1 MHSSLFLQWK
11 SLPWLAA
18 RKREESVLIMQIK
31 RELDSLKEIW
41 LLDSCQD
48 IDFKNIQ
55 IKQLTMEEV
64 KLFFQGLI
72 KWSEI
77 TSIYNI

>member
-1 MHSSLFLQWK
+1 
-11 SLPWLAA
+11 
-18 RKREESVLIMQIK
+18 MQIK

-72 KWSEI
+72 KRSEI